1 MDVRMVVEG
10 MMMVG
15 WWSKG
20 MMAGWQWWEMWESVD
35 GDGKYVSPWMV
46 MEICDSWW
54 MVKESVIVDDVGRLD
69 SW

>member
-1 MDVRMVVEG
+1 M
-10 MMMVG
+10 
-15 WWSKG
+15 
-20 MMAGWQWWEMWESVD
+20 D